1 MKIKA
6 TTGSQYEL
14 KGEKEG
20 LILYGPCGRL
30 GIISKIHITSDNRIQ
45 VNMVEKLNY
54 FRTEPNI
61 IQKVEG
67 CVFVETSESCISF
80 CEENGKFYVG
90 FGHKRGVVK
99 TLSQIE
105 LGKSLSFIYGVLSE
119 EGIETKKI
127 QKFSTSH
134 PIVKITTI

>member
-1 MKIKA
+1 MKITT

-14 KGEKEG
+14 KGEKKG

-30 GIISKIHITSDNRIQ
+30 GIISKIHITLDNRIQ

-67 CVFVETSESCISF
+67 SVLIKTSDSSISLF
-80 CEENGKFYVG
+80 EENGKFFID
-90 FGHKRGVVK
+90 FGHKRGVLK

-105 LGKSLSFIYGVLSE
+105 FGNSLSFIYGILSE

-127 QKFSTSH
+127 QKFSSSH
-134 PIVKITTI
+134 PIVEIITT